1 MEKGWGKFVGLC
13 HQEESAT
20 KLDALLRLLL
30 TPEEQ
35 EQLGRRILLIEG
47 LLKGAKTQREIAR
60 DLKISIA
67 KITRGSNNL
76 KLIDQ
81 EMRAYLLEKL
91 VK

>member
-1 MEKGWGKFVGLC
+1 MEKGWKKFVGLC
-13 HQEESAT
+13 HQEESVN

-35 EQLGRRILLIEG
+35 EQLGRRILLIEE